1 MIVLLVVVVI
11 VVAVVAGAL
20 TGLVV
25 GRAGPAR
32 ADADREALIA
42 AATQALAAERTATVQ
57 AAVDTA
63 VSVAGRSLT
72 DHTAAASNELDL
84 RQVALE
90 RQHDHLLGELT
101 RVRELVASLQK
112 ERAEQQ
118 GRLELGLEAAART
131 QAALADSTR
140 SLREALA
147 SPKARG
153 QWGERMADDV
163 LRAAGFVEGVNY
175 RRQTAVAG
183 GGIPDVTFLLPQD
196 RVLHMDVKFP
206 LDNYL
211 RSIEAVTDA
220 ERAGFEAQFVRDVR
234 ARVKELTTRA
244 YIDADRTVDAV
255 LLFIPNES
263 IYAFIHDR
271 DPELLDLAL
280 GHKVVL
286 CSPVTLFAV
295 LAVVRQAV
303 DNVVLARTG
312 DEILQCLAGFEGQW
326 AKFSDHLDNLG
337 KRFESAQRAYD
348 DLAGT
353 RRRALQRELDR
364 VDDLRVRRGLPAIEA
379 APAGADEGPVL
390 RTVSG

>member
-1 MIVLLVVVVI
+1 MILLLVVLAVVVAI
-11 VVAVVAGAL
+11 VVGVVAG
-20 TGLVV
+20 LVV
-25 GRAGPAR
+25 RAAPAR
-32 ADADREALIA
+32 ADAEREALIA
-42 AATQALAAERTATVQ
+42 AATRALAAERSATVQ

-72 DHTAAASNELDL
+72 DHTSAASNELDL
-84 RQVALE
+84 RRSALD
-90 RQHDHLLGELT
+90 RQHDQLVGELG
-101 RVRELVASLQK
+101 RVRELVATLQK
-112 ERAEQQ
+112 EQAEQQ
-118 GRLELGLEAAART
+118 GRLELGLEAAARS
-131 QAALADSTR
+131 QGALADSTQ

-147 SPKARG
+147 NPKARG

-211 RSIEAVTDA
+211 RSIEAPTEA

-271 DPELLDLAL
+271 DPDLLDLAL

-312 DEILQCLAGFEGQW
+312 DEILQCLSGFEGQW
-326 AKFSDHLDNLG
+326 VKFSDHLDNLG

-364 VDDLRVRRGLPAIEA
+364 VDDLRVRRGLPAVEPTDDGGEA
-379 APAGADEGPVL
+379 PLL
-390 RTVSG
+390 RTVSS